1 MKENKKKIIFLGNF
15 GKGHQSNCVFD
26 KKGIASTLTT
36 MRGGN
41 VQPMIIIKKKK
52 DV

>member
-15 GKGHQSNCVFD
+15 GKGRQSKCVFD
-26 KKGIASTLTT
+26 KKGLAPTITT

-41 VQPMIIIKKKK
+41 TQPMIIIKKKK